1 MTDTHYRHPDG
12 KNSVPDSYAQP
23 HPVMSLPT
31 TLLSTVS
38 AAALSAAGTG
48 YVPGDTVTIAGGDYQ
63 APAVVTITHTKAVS
77 AAVVA
82 GGTGGT
88 PGAVTVTGTTGTG
101 TKFQATGTITAGG
114 VLAGALVVTVAGDYT
129 VNPTSIAVEPVTG
142 GSLTGATVV
151 LVMGALTASV
161 TTAGLYYTLPTN
173 PTAQL
178 STSGVGTGATFTLT
192 SAAYAANSA
201 TSPTYVAGALSNG
214 SDAVAATTTNIGVD
228 AFLYGWNGATFD
240 RLNTTTPAQIF
251 VSNSFLN
258 VAAGTATTVVKSG
271 AGTLA
276 SVVINTVGI
285 GNTLTI
291 YDNTAAS
298 GTKIATI
305 NTAAAV
311 AGVPFTFNVAVG
323 TGITC
328 ISAGGTGADY
338 TVTYR

>member
-1 MTDTHYRHPDG
+1 MAGFQSIIDAIFPDRI
-12 KNSVPDSYAQP
+12 A
-23 HPVMSLPT
+23 
-31 TLLSTVS
+31 TVT
-38 AAALSAAGTG
+38 AAGALKVDG
-48 YVPGDTVTIAGGDYQ
+48 SGAGGGTVTLGPG
-63 APAVVTITHTKAVS
+63 S
-77 AAVVA
+77 AIVGKV
-82 GGTGGT
+82 GIDQTT
-88 PGAVTVTGTTGTG
+88 PGTTNGVQTLAGSTTTATGTTSN
-101 TKFQATGTITAGG
+101 AG
-114 VLAGALVVTVAGDYT
+114 
-129 VNPTSIAVEPVTG
+129 
-142 GSLTGATVV
+142 
-151 LVMGALTASV
+151 
-161 TTAGLYYTLPTN
+161 
-173 PTAQL
+173 
-178 STSGVGTGATFTLT
+178 SGVAT
-192 SAAYAANSA
+192 SAANLPAVA
-201 TSPTYVAGALSNG
+201 YVYGKNG
-214 SDAVAATTTNIGVD
+214 SVWDPLD
-228 AFLYGWNGATFD
+228 
-240 RLNTTTPAQIF
+240 TTTPAQTY

-271 AGTLA
+271 AGTFA